1 MKENYIQFIVR
12 GRGIE
17 KGKRKE
23 RGFFRKLKTIKD
35 DGQGARINL
44 FEENVSKEEI
54 EKALNAIYKSYT
66 INNYIIREI
75 EVDDNFETY
84 TPFDDI
90 VINV

>member
-17 KGKRKE
+17 KRKRKE
-23 RGFFRKLKTIKD
+23 RGFFHKLKRIKD
-35 DGQGARINL
+35 DGQGATKDL
-44 FEENVSKEEI
+44 FDKNVSKEEI
-54 EKALNAIYKSYT
+54 EKALNALYKSYT